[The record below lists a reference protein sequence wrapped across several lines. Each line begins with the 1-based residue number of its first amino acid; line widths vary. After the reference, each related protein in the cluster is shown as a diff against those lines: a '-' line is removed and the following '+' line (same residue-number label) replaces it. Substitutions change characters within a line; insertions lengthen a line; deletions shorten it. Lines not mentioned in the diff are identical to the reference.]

1 MVAVKARKATAYV
14 LTLAF
19 FSAAAMALL
28 HGASTMEA
36 FLKAG
41 ALCLV
46 CTGLAIPLLKLIE
59 EALEKAEQA
68 AKRAQQGIATA
79 IVAPPR
85 EKLQDDKKSS

>member
-19 FSAAAMALL
+19 FSASAMALL
-28 HGASTMEA
+28 HGSSTMEA

-46 CTGLAIPLLKLIE
+46 CTGLAIPLLKLAE

-68 AKRAQQGIATA
+68 ANKAQQGVATA
-79 IVAPPR
+79 TVASAGV
-85 EKLQDDKKSS
+85 KLQDDKES